1 MGRPLS
7 KKWFGNLNTNDSGD
21 NATNFGTTT
30 NGGTAPKAG
39 QGIGGDSVASVTINT
54 AGTYTAGLPTVTF
67 SDPNLLGVSGVR
79 ATGIVHGKLVSA
91 ATTVNGDGYAYN
103 QQITLTGGTFTTAAV
118 VRVTAITVATATK
131 HLNTGAAYEDGDTI
145 TFSSGWDTP
154 CVLRVNRPG
163 GGSGSADNYTIINPG
178 VRSAAA
184 QTNPVSPDSTSDND
198 GNGAQ
203 VNFTYGVYSFDVVT
217 EGDYTAMPSN
227 NVTLSGGTTPAQ
239 ATMTFSVKSIEI
251 TDPGSGYTTVADA
264 VPAFSGGGT
273 AAGTAVLTTDGGT
286 PYTRDAF
293 NTIIAYGVT
302 TQGGSNLIADIVKQQ
317 AGRRY
322 KIKTSQGIAYAVLKT
337 TGAASALGEMTI
349 KATDSNSCTY
359 YVKKITARRAT
370 IVPYGAG
377 THVFP
382 LVDGEPQSV
391 HWSMT
396 TDTNVDPTYVSGTTV
411 VIENA

>member
-7 KKWFGNLNTNDSGD
+7 KKWFGNLNTNNSGD

-39 QGIGGDSVASVTINT
+39 QGIGGDSVASVTITT

-79 ATGIVHGKLVSA
+79 ATGTVRGKLVTAS
-91 ATTVNGDGYAYN
+91 TTVNGAGYAYD
-103 QQITLTGGTFTTAAV
+103 QVLTVPGGTSTTAAT
-118 VRVTAITVATATK
+118 VRVSAITVATATK

-145 TFSSGWDTP
+145 TFSTGWDTP

-163 GGSGSADNYTIINPG
+163 GGSGSADDYTIINPG
-178 VRSAAA
+178 VRSQAA
-184 QTNPVSPDSTSDND
+184 QTNPVSPDSTSDGD

-203 VNFTYGVYSFDVVT
+203 VTFTYGVYSLEVV
-217 EGDYTAMPSN
+217 EIGDYTAMPSN
-227 NVTLSGGTTPAQ
+227 DVTFTGGTTGAQ
-239 ATMTFSVKSIEI
+239 ATLTFGVKGI
-251 TDPGSGYTTVADA
+251 TITNPGSGYTTAADA

-293 NTIIAYGVT
+293 NTIIAYGIT
-302 TQGGSNLIADIVKQQ
+302 AQGGNNLIADIVKQQ

-322 KIKTSQGIAYAVLKT
+322 KIKTSEGIAYAVLKT
-337 TGAASALGEMTI
+337 TGVASELGEMTI
-349 KATDSNSCTY
+349 TATDSAACTY
-359 YVKKITARRAT
+359 YVKKLTAHKAT
-370 IVPYGAG
+370 LVPYGAG
-377 THVFP
+377 SHVFP
-382 LVDGEPQSV
+382 LVDGEPQSAQ
-391 HWSMT
+391 WSM
-396 TDTNVDPTYVSGTTV
+396 NAASGSIV
-411 VIENA
+411 QIQNA